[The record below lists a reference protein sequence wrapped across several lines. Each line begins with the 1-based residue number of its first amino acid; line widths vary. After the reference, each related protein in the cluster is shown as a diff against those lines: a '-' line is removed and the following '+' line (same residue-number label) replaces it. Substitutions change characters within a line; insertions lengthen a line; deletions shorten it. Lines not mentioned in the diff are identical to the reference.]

1 MFDKA
6 VKQGVTVLMDNF
18 FKDARQVLNQ
28 GAKQRVTAENISGE
42 N

>member
-1 MFDKA
+1 
-6 VKQGVTVLMDNF
+6 MDNF

-28 GAKQRVTAENISGE
+28 GANKRVAAENISGE